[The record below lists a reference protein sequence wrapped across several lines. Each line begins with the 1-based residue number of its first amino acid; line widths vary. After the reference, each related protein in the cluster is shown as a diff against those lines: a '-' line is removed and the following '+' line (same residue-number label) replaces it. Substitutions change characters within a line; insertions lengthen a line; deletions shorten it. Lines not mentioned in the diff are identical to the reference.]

1 MAIMFPPPLLS
12 LWFSQERGV
21 YCLRVAIQH
30 HKMAAKRS
38 KRAML
43 NGQYWVF
50 KQAEY
55 KTDVN
60 CFQCGI
66 VQGSWL

>member
-1 MAIMFPPPLLS
+1 MDIMFPAPLL
-12 LWFSQERGV
+12 LFWFSRERGV
-21 YCLRVAIQH
+21 YLRVAIQH
-30 HKMAAKRS
+30 HKMAARRS
-38 KRAML
+38 QRAML
-43 NGQYWVF
+43 DGQYWVF

-66 VQGSWL
+66 AWA